1 MSHQGFE
8 SYDQSYDPNQG
19 YNPQQQQ
26 QQQQQQQAY
35 GQEDYQQFTPQQP
48 ADYQQFQPQQQV
60 PPQQQ
65 QQQQQQAPN
74 MMGGEYQQQFQQM
87 NAMAPMAMNMGQ
99 QFLGAQTEML
109 KQKADQYI
117 PTTKLR
123 YLFAVD
129 NSYVFQKL
137 KIITLP
143 WLHSDWMLKYQTDV
157 NNPVAPRDDVN
168 AHDMYIPCMAFI
180 TYILLAGLSLG
191 TEGQFK
197 PEALGE
203 IMSAAIG
210 WVVLEVLLTLFA
222 LFIIQAKTDLN
233 YLDIL
238 SFSGYKFVP
247 MIFAIVGGIFFHS
260 HTVFLIVG
268 LYGMAALCY
277 FLINSLKIRVQ
288 SSASAA
294 HGEYQPGDTRRHY
307 ITLGISLVQPLL
319 CYIITRNVAPKYD

>member
-1 MSHQGFE
+1 MSHGGFE

-19 YNPQQQQ
+19 YNPNQEYAQQ
-26 QQQQQQQAY
+26 
-35 GQEDYQQFTPQQP
+35 DYQQFTPQP
-48 ADYQQFQPQQQV
+48 EYQQFQPQQ
-60 PPQQQ
+60 PAPQQQ
-65 QQQQQQAPN
+65 QQQQSPVQPQQP
-74 MMGGEYQQQFQQM
+74 MMGGAEFQQQFQQM

-99 QFLGAQTEML
+99 QFIGAQTEML

-129 NSYVFQKL
+129 TSYVFQKL

-143 WLHSDWMLKYQTDV
+143 WIHSDWMLKYQTDA

-168 AHDMYIPCMAFI
+168 AHDMYIPTMAFI

-210 WVVLEVLLTLFA
+210 WLVLEVLLTLFA

-247 MIFAIVGGIFFHS
+247 MIFAIGGGIFFHS
-260 HTVFLIVG
+260 HTVFLIIG

-288 SSASAA
+288 SNASAA

-319 CYIITRNVAPKYD
+319 CYIITRNVAPNYN

>member
-1 MSHQGFE
+1 MSHQGF
-8 SYDQSYDPNQG
+8 DQSYDQGYSQNQG
-19 YNPQQQQ
+19 YANQGFQ
-26 QQQQQQQAY
+26 
-35 GQEDYQQFTPQQP
+35 D
-48 ADYQQFQPQQQV
+48 DYQQFQPQPEYQQFQPQAPQQ
-60 PPQQQ
+60 PPQQP
-65 QQQQQQAPN
+65 QQATPQQPGFPPE
-74 MMGGEYQQQFQQM
+74 MAQQFQQM

-99 QFLGAQTEML
+99 QFLSGQTEML

-129 NSYVFQKL
+129 TSYVFQKL
-137 KIITLP
+137 KIIVLP
-143 WLHSDWMLKYQTDV
+143 WLHGDWMLKYQTDA
-157 NNPVAPRDDVN
+157 NTPIAPRDDVN
-168 AHDMYIPCMAFI
+168 AHDMYIPTMAFI

-197 PEALGE
+197 PEVLGE

-210 WVVLEVLLTLFA
+210 WVVLEVLLTIFA

-247 MIFAIVGGIFFHS
+247 MIFAIGGGIFFHS
-260 HTVFLIVG
+260 HAVFLIIG

-288 SSASAA
+288 SNASAA

-319 CYIITRNVAPKYD
+319 CYIITRNVAPNYD